1 MTFDDVRKLIEKKTW
16 DQALEAGRRLAAEN
30 KKDGT
35 PLLRAAELFLKA
47 GRNQEAVACYTWA
60 ADIFAHAGF
69 LLKAIAATKL
79 ILRLDPTNAEAR
91 TRLDNLAAQH
101 SGPAPREAPAPAP
114 AASSSREE
122 MEPIDLAPSR
132 DPAIGILPL
141 FQGLPEEAFQ
151 DLVGPM
157 ALRQLRDGTEIIR
170 EGETGTSLFVLIHG
184 EVDVETSVRGK
195 GLHLARLRENDFFGE
210 IGFLTG
216 QPRTATI
223 RSIGAV
229 EVLEL
234 DRDAL
239 TSLVSRYPVIAE
251 RLRTLYISRAE
262 HTVEIV
268 RRTLRT

>member
-1 MTFDDVRKLIEKKTW
+1 MTFDDVRNPIEKKAW
-16 DQALEAGRRLAAEN
+16 DKALEASRRLAAES

-35 PLLRAAELFLKA
+35 PLLRTAELFLKA
-47 GRNQEAVACYTWA
+47 GRGQEAVACYTWA
-60 ADIFAHAGF
+60 ADIFASAGF

-101 SGPAPREAPAPAP
+101 SSPAPATALSP
-114 AASSSREE
+114 AAPSLSEGPPS
-122 MEPIDLAPSR
+122 IDLAPSR

-141 FQGLPEEAFQ
+141 FEGLPEEAFQ

-157 ALRQLRDGTEIIR
+157 ALRQLDDGTEIIR

-184 EVDVETSVRGK
+184 EVDVETSVHGK
-195 GLHLARLRENDFFGE
+195 GVHLARLRENDFFGE

-239 TSLVSRYPVIAE
+239 TSLINRYPVIAQ
-251 RLRTLYISRAE
+251 RLRALYISRAE
-262 HTVEIV
+262 HTVEVV

>member
-1 MTFDDVRKLIEKKTW
+1 MTFDNARTLIEKKAW
-16 DQALEAGRRLAAEN
+16 DKALEAARRLAAEN

-35 PLLRAAELFLKA
+35 PLLRTAELFLKD
-47 GRNQEAVACYTWA
+47 GRTKEAIACWTWA
-60 ADIFAHAGF
+60 ADIFARAGF

-79 ILRLDPTNAEAR
+79 ILRLDPTNADAR

-101 SGPAPREAPAPAP
+101 SGPPSPAVSLP
-114 AASSSREE
+114 SEE
-122 MEPIDLAPSR
+122 VEPVDLVVSR
-132 DPAIGILPL
+132 DTAIGILPL
-141 FQGLPEEAFQ
+141 FEGLPEEAFQ

-157 ALRQLRDGTEIIR
+157 ALRQLHDGTEIIR

-195 GLHLARLRENDFFGE
+195 GVHLARLHENDFFGE

-223 RSIGAV
+223 RAIGAV

-239 TSLVSRYPVIAE
+239 TSLINRYPVIAQ
-251 RLRTLYISRAE
+251 RLRALYISRAE
-262 HTVEIV
+262 HTVEVV